1 MTSKI
6 TTIGQVASGMRRDRS
21 AWISGIALVLTL
33 AMSLTYLLIGVLH
46 VRLLA
51 SDYQLTVELP
61 QSGGLL
67 PNQDVTLHGVHV
79 GKVESLAFSP
89 KGVNATVRIDGGVHI
104 PAVSTVRVSALSPAG
119 EQYMDFSAASDT
131 GPFLAGGDVIPRDR
145 AATPVTPAEL
155 LAHANGVLAQVDP
168 AKLVRIKK
176 ELDLSNEGPQK
187 LTTIVDGGVFL
198 LSTLDSVLP
207 ETVGI
212 LKNSRIVLSSTID
225 VNDGIAATAHHVQ
238 QVLKGVSALDGGYRR
253 LVDQAPGVLSAADN
267 LFTDNSDTMVGLLA
281 NLATVAKL
289 SYVRLPALKAL
300 FPDYRGSALE
310 AFISV
315 MHDGGAWTTADLYP
329 RYACDYD
336 VPRRPPSSADYPEP
350 FLNTYCGD
358 DDPAVLIR
366 GAKNAPR
373 PPGDD
378 TAGPPPGADLGA
390 TADPTPKGRYTIPT
404 PYGGPRLPVEPP
416 Q

>member
-1 MTSKI
+1 MVS
-6 TTIGQVASGMRRDRS
+6 TTRRDGS
-21 AWISGIALVLTL
+21 AWISGVALVLTL
-33 AMSLTYLLIGVLH
+33 AMSLTYLLVGVLH
-46 VRLLA
+46 VRPLA

-79 GKVESLAFSP
+79 GTVESLAFSP
-89 KGVNATVRIDGGVHI
+89 KGVNATLRIDGGVRI
-104 PAVSTVRVSALSPAG
+104 PAVSSVRVSALSPAG
-119 EQYMDFSAASDT
+119 EQYVDFSAASGA

-145 AATPVTPAEL
+145 ATTPVTPADL
-155 LAHANGVLAQVDP
+155 LTHADGVLAQVDP
-168 AKLVRIKK
+168 AKLARIKK
-176 ELDLSNEGPQK
+176 ELNLSNEGPQK
-187 LTTIVDGGVFL
+187 LTDIVDGGVFL

-225 VNDGIAATAHHVQ
+225 VNDGIAATAHNVQ
-238 QVLKGVSALDGGYRR
+238 HVLKGVSALDGGYRR
-253 LVDQAPGVLSAADN
+253 LVGQAPGVLSAADN
-267 LFTDNSDTMVGLLA
+267 LFTDNSDTMIGLLG
-281 NLATVAKL
+281 NLATIAKL
-289 SYVRLPALKAL
+289 SYVRVPALKAL

-310 AFISV
+310 AFISAI
-315 MHDGGAWTTADLYP
+315 HEGGLWATVDIYP
-329 RYACDYD
+329 RYTCDYGL
-336 VPRRPPSSADYPEP
+336 PRHPPSSADYPEP

-358 DDPAVLIR
+358 DDPGVLIR

-378 TAGPPPGADLGA
+378 TAGPPPDADLGA
-390 TADPTPKGRYTIPT
+390 TSDPTPKGRYTIPT
-404 PYGGPRLPVEPP
+404 PYGGPRLPIEPP